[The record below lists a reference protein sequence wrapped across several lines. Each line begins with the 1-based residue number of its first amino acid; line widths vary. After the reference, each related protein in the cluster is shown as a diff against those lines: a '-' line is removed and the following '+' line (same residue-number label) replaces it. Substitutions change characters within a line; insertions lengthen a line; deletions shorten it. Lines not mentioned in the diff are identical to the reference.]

1 MVVRVAFKTSMHA
14 SMPAPARCGRRD
26 GTLLLL
32 TWLGV
37 RARPSPRTVHL
48 RRPPPQQKPWR
59 GPSCSWTILRRR
71 TRPTNGG
78 PLSRASSASPTATLR
93 GDQAPRCRGRTAGR
107 EPMATRPGEVRLP
120 CTLHYEGQNRRLA
133 GSTPTAAPPRRRTH
147 ELVATSAKFSMNDN
161 KKTLEPA
168 SSAEEK
174 RDVNPTS
181 ALGPLL
187 TCMRQGNQ
195 AICRTR

>member
-1 MVVRVAFKTSMHA
+1 MAAERVAAAAGPPDA
-14 SMPAPARCGRRD
+14 SRWRRNGRRCNYH
-26 GTLLLL
+26 
-32 TWLGV
+32 
-37 RARPSPRTVHL
+37 A
-48 RRPPPQQKPWR
+48 
-59 GPSCSWTILRRR
+59 I
-71 TRPTNGG
+71 
-78 PLSRASSASPTATLR
+78 TAPK
-93 GDQAPRCRGRTAGR
+93 AKI
-107 EPMATRPGEVRLP
+107 
-120 CTLHYEGQNRRLA
+120 A
-133 GSTPTAAPPRRRTH
+133 GSTSTATPLHRRIH
-147 ELVATSAKFSMNDN
+147 ELIAISAKFFMIDN